1 MICNLCDLVI
11 PKGSENGE
19 AELCNLES
27 RQNQS
32 PTSEL
37 ITPTSESPS
46 GEEWLHCGVL
56 PFPNICM
63 FFFKHATCM
72 SLSGTGSSDDCSLTF
87 LAYSSTYGLGY
98 IQA

>member
-46 GEEWLHCGVL
+46 GEGWLHCGVL

-63 FFFKHATCM
+63 FFSNMQHAC
-72 SLSGTGSSDDCSLTF
+72 LF
-87 LAYSSTYGLGY
+87 
-98 IQA
+98 QAPARQMIAH